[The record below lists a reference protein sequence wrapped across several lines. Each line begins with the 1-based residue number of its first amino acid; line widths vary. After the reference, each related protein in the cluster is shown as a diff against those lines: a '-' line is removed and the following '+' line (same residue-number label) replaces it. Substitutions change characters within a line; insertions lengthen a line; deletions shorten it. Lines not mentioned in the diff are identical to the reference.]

1 MDYKKNKKIL
11 IEKRIDDKEEKKKIN
26 NSYLQRLLQNKN
38 KSPKSKVIN
47 LTSYNENL
55 PSFKISIR
63 DILSTEENKQKAI
76 NYVIQKRNEEKYGI
90 KSQFQRNNVINNKE
104 ENKFQS
110 NRHNNNYN
118 SNSNMLNKNK
128 TFYNN
133 SNSNIL
139 TQNHNGLITNRTN
152 NYLQIKNQSES
163 NESSVTDKN
172 PTYSYYYPR
181 RNKQNAPQI
190 ENNNNHEDNHTNNIL
205 NKNGNLIQPNNNIK
219 NKTANLSPYTNRT
232 NFDKFNDNIINANN
246 NMYKKVNRNLL
257 TKKRDKSQNYDI
269 RGNITENYK
278 YKPLMTFR
286 KNENDNLMNNNEM
299 YDNSS
304 QKKSYDILPLNRKNN
319 ISSFYS
325 KYPISNLKKNFI
337 NNNSNNKNNNFKIFK
352 NSIQIISTTNNKDKI
367 KSRYGYKKSK
377 NIKQKI
383 IEVYLYGNKS
393 NINNEITNLKVTKI
407 MNKNQQNNNLIF
419 KDINELI
426 DFINNKYDQEKK
438 LNYLK

>member
-181 RNKQNAPQI
+181 RNKQNIPQK
-190 ENNNNHEDNHTNNIL
+190 ENNNNFEDIY
-205 NKNGNLIQPNNNIK
+205 
-219 NKTANLSPYTNRT
+219 NLSKFVRLVYG
-232 NFDKFNDNIINANN
+232 DKLAVLFFI
-246 NMYKKVNRNLL
+246 LL
-257 TKKRDKSQNYDI
+257 L
-269 RGNITENYK
+269 G
-278 YKPLMTFR
+278 
-286 KNENDNLMNNNEM
+286 
-299 YDNSS
+299 
-304 QKKSYDILPLNRKNN
+304 
-319 ISSFYS
+319 
-325 KYPISNLKKNFI
+325 
-337 NNNSNNKNNNFKIFK
+337 
-352 NSIQIISTTNNKDKI
+352 
-367 KSRYGYKKSK
+367 
-377 NIKQKI
+377 
-383 IEVYLYGNKS
+383 
-393 NINNEITNLKVTKI
+393 
-407 MNKNQQNNNLIF
+407 
-419 KDINELI
+419 
-426 DFINNKYDQEKK
+426 
-438 LNYLK
+438 